1 MAVLA
6 GRVTALLAEL
16 GVRPRRRPGAATAA
30 PVGAPKGTVLTPRER
45 EVAGLVAEGLSNRQ
59 IAGRLYLSERTA
71 ETHVQ
76 NILTKLGFTSRTQ
89 VAGWAV
95 REGLPQQG
103 T

>member
-1 MAVLA
+1 MADGNRA
-6 GRVTALLAEL
+6 QE
-16 GVRPRRRPGAATAA
+16 PGA
-30 PVGAPKGTVLTPRER
+30 GALKGTVLTPRER

-59 IAGRLYLSERTA
+59 IAEKLYVSERTA

-89 VAGWAV
+89 VAGWVV
-95 REGLPQQG
+95 RDSVLCEG

>member
-1 MAVLA
+1 
-6 GRVTALLAEL
+6 
-16 GVRPRRRPGAATAA
+16 
-30 PVGAPKGTVLTPRER
+30 
-45 EVAGLVAEGLSNRQ
+45 VAGLVAEGLSNRQ
-59 IAGRLYLSERTA
+59 IAAKLYLSERTA

-89 VAGWAV
+89 VAGWAI